1 MVFYYII
8 KKTTADVVFKETIQN
23 QEFLNI
29 FYNANIAKSIND
41 EKAVDRL
48 RKKSYR
54 FIYFKI

>member
-8 KKTTADVVFKETIQN
+8 KKQTADVVFKETIQN

-48 RKKSYR
+48 RKKL
-54 FIYFKI
+54 